1 MVLYLDVLDF
11 AGVAVLIVGGF
22 VALAVAACKSNKR
35 NKR

>member
-1 MVLYLDVLDF
+1 MVVYFDALEF